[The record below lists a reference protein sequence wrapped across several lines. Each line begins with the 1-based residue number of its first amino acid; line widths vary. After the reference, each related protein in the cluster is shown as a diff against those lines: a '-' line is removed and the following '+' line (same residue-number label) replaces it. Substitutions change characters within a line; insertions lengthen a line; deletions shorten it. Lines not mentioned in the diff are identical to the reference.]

1 MHRRSRVAW
10 SQAMERRRTPR
21 FLSAAPAS
29 VCWPRKRPINA
40 KLIDVSR
47 SGCRIAAAPLI
58 PGQTVMLT
66 LEPVGTILAEVRW
79 YRKREAGLRFVA
91 PLPASVVA
99 ALQDQASPEPLG

>member
-1 MHRRSRVAW
+1 MHRRSRAW

-66 LEPVGTILAEVRW
+66 LEPVRTILAEVRW